1 MLTIGNMHFRALHT
15 GLAHTDGDLM
25 IEAVEDGVVFTGD
38 ILFNGRLPRLD
49 DGNFGGN
56 IKALDRALQTPAKVF
71 VPGHGA
77 PGDRGVPTQFRSFLV
92 TVRDTVKRQYAA
104 GTSDF
109 DAKPAVVAAV
119 APWRQWV
126 GFDDDI
132 GKLVSLAYLEAEQ
145 DDFK

>member
-1 MLTIGNMHFRALHT
+1 MHFRALHT